1 MIMKSNTNVLHLQVL
16 LQNSPFPTGIFRV
29 QVRHISYTTSIDS
42 LPTKEKIKNK
52 NKNKKTK
59 NLKKQKQKKQCLQKT
74 SNLQVFL
81 HTVVVK

>member
-59 NLKKQKQKKQCLQKT
+59 NLKKTKTKKNNVYKR
-74 SNLQVFL
+74 QVIFKFSY
-81 HTVVVK
+81 TQ